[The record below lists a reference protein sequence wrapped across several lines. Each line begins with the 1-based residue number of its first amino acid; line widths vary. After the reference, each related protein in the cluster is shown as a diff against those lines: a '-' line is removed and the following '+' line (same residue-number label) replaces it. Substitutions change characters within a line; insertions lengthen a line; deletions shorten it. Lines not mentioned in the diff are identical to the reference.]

1 MRKLFILLAASFVM
15 ATALP
20 GCFTHNHT
28 VGSGAAGA
36 NATEKKQWYILF
48 GLVPLNTV
56 DSKAMAGGATN
67 YTIKTQQS
75 FVDVVI
81 GIFTGIVT
89 IQPQTVTVT
98 K

>member
-1 MRKLFILLAASFVM
+1 MRSILIRLSLLFCLVTI
-15 ATALP
+15 LP

-56 DSKAMAGGATN
+56 DSKGMAGGATN

-81 GIFTGIVT
+81 GLFTSFVT
-89 IQPQTVTVT
+89 IYPQTVTVT

>member
-1 MRKLFILLAASFVM
+1 MRSILIRLSLLFCLVTI
-15 ATALP
+15 LP

-36 NATEKKQWYILF
+36 NSTESKQWYILF

-56 DSKAMAGGATN
+56 DSKAMAGGAAN

-81 GIFTGIVT
+81 GLFTSFVT
-89 IQPQTVTVT
+89 IYPQTVTVT

>member
-1 MRKLFILLAASFVM
+1 MRSILIRLSLLFCLVTI
-15 ATALP
+15 LP

-36 NATEKKQWYILF
+36 NSTESKQWYILF

-56 DSKAMAGGATN
+56 DSKAMAGGAAN

-81 GIFTGIVT
+81 GFFTSIVT
-89 IQPQTVTVT
+89 VYPQTVTVT

>member
-1 MRKLFILLAASFVM
+1 MRKFVLMIAAAFVM
-15 ATALP
+15 TTTFT

-28 VGSGAAGA
+28 VGSGAAGS
-36 NATEKKQWYILF
+36 NATTKKQWYILF

-56 DSKAMAGGATN
+56 DTKAMAGGATN

-81 GIFTGIVT
+81 GIFTNFVT
-89 IQPQTVTVT
+89 VSPQTVTVT